1 MRHHDGR
8 DPQPPTGRLLLGL
21 GLMLLGAALL
31 LEHLGVVGF
40 ELVRS
45 VWPLLLVAAG
55 LWKLLQPG
63 CRGTGLWLLAA
74 GALLLLHVE
83 QVVSLH
89 RSWPVFV
96 VTAGAAMIV
105 EALDR
110 RRQRADEGM

>member
-1 MRHHDGR
+1 MRHR
-8 DPQPPTGRLLLGL
+8 DERDRRPRSGRLLLGL
-21 GLMLLGAALL
+21 GLVLLGAALL
-31 LEHLGVVGF
+31 LERLGLVGHD
-40 ELVRS
+40 LARTI
-45 VWPLLLVAAG
+45 WPLLLVAAG

-63 CRGTGLWLLAA
+63 CRGTGLWLLVA

-105 EALDR
+105 GALDR
-110 RRQRADEGM
+110 RRPRADEGM

>member
-1 MRHHDGR
+1 MRHADERDRRSRGGR
-8 DPQPPTGRLLLGL
+8 VLVGLGLVLLGL
-21 GLMLLGAALL
+21 ALL
-31 LEHLGVVGF
+31 LERLGLVGF
-40 ELVRS
+40 DLVRS
-45 VWPLLLVAAG
+45 IWPLLLVAAG

-63 CRGTGLWLLAA
+63 CRGTGLWLLVA

-105 EALDR
+105 GALDR
-110 RRQRADEGM
+110 RRPRADEGM